1 MFDKYIYDKDDPKN
15 IYITEFEIESAN
27 KDEILRQRE
36 EGDHYE
42 HRMLNHTPDIDE
54 FIIKEF
60 SDNGMHNIYGKDQ
73 QIFKDSDNFK

>member
-1 MFDKYIYDKDDPKN
+1 MVDKYIYDKDDPKN

-42 HRMLNHTPDIDE
+42 HRMLNHTPDID
-54 FIIKEF
+54 
-60 SDNGMHNIYGKDQ
+60 
-73 QIFKDSDNFK
+73 